1 MMIESILNH
10 KKALIIIAALAG
22 ILGCLIDLWAT
33 YFLGNRIDGY
43 SQFRGTMSQ
52 MGISSSPVA
61 KEVAICWIAMGI
73 LIIIFGLGIRI
84 AYEDRKE
91 TMIIISWL
99 LILYG
104 FGEGLVSGIFPADK
118 AGQAHTWTG
127 IVHNMIG
134 GVGVTAIMLFPL
146 YMLKVL
152 PDFKWISIIVFSIGI
167 TGIILF
173 GIGRLVA
180 ATDNVLS
187 VYKGSWQRLYV
198 INYYIYIIIIA
209 LNMLFR
215 ASYKN
220 S

>member
-1 MMIESILNH
+1 MIESILNH
-10 KKALIIIAALAG
+10 KKAIIIIAAIAG

-33 YFLGNRIDGY
+33 FFLGNRIDGY
-43 SQFRGTMSQ
+43 SQFKGTMSQ

-73 LIIIFGLGIRI
+73 LIIIFALGFRV
-84 AYEDRKE
+84 AYQDKKE
-91 TMIIISWL
+91 TVVIISWL

-118 AGQAHTWTG
+118 AGESHTWIG
-127 IVHNMIG
+127 IVHNLIG

-152 PDFKWISIIVFSIGI
+152 PDFKWFSIIIFSIGLI
-167 TGIILF
+167 GVILF
-173 GIGRLVA
+173 GIGRLVTA
-180 ATDNVLS
+180 PDNFLS

-198 INYYIYIIIIA
+198 INYYVYIIIIA
-209 LNMLFR
+209 LNMLSR
-215 ASYKN
+215 VSYKN

>member
-1 MMIESILNH
+1 MIESILNH
-10 KKALIIIAALAG
+10 KKAIIIIAAIAG

-33 YFLGNRIDGY
+33 FFLGNRIDGY
-43 SQFRGTMSQ
+43 NQFKGTMSQ

-61 KEVAICWIAMGI
+61 KEMAICWIAMGI
-73 LIIIFGLGIRI
+73 LIIIFALGFRF
-84 AYEDRKE
+84 AYQDKKE
-91 TMIIISWL
+91 TVVIILWL

-118 AGQAHTWTG
+118 AGESHTWIG
-127 IVHNMIG
+127 IVHNLIG

-152 PDFKWISIIVFSIGI
+152 PDFKWFSIIIFFIGLI
-167 TGIILF
+167 GIILF
-173 GIGRLVA
+173 GIGRLVTA
-180 ATDNVLS
+180 PDNFLS

-198 INYYIYIIIIA
+198 INYYVYIIIIA
-209 LNMLFR
+209 LNMLSR
-215 ASYKN
+215 VSYKN

>member
-1 MMIESILNH
+1 MIESILNH
-10 KKALIIIAALAG
+10 RKAIIIIAAIAG
-22 ILGCLIDLWAT
+22 ILGCLIDLGAT
-33 YFLGNRIDGY
+33 FFLGNRIDGY
-43 SQFRGTMSQ
+43 SQFKGTMSQ

-73 LIIIFGLGIRI
+73 LIIIFALGIRF
-84 AYEDRKE
+84 AYQDKKE
-91 TMIIISWL
+91 TVVIISWL

-118 AGQAHTWTG
+118 AGESHTWIG
-127 IVHNMIG
+127 IVHNLIG

-152 PDFKWISIIVFSIGI
+152 PDFKWISIIIFFIGLI
-167 TGIILF
+167 GIILF
-173 GIGRLVA
+173 GIGRLVTA
-180 ATDNVLS
+180 PDNFLS

-198 INYYIYIIIIA
+198 INYYVYIIIIA
-209 LNMLFR
+209 LNMLSR
-215 ASYKN
+215 VSHKN

>member
-1 MMIESILNH
+1 MIESILNH
-10 KKALIIIAALAG
+10 KKAFIIIAAIAG

-33 YFLGNRIDGY
+33 FYLGNRIDGY
-43 SQFRGTMSQ
+43 NQFKGTMSQ

-73 LIIIFGLGIRI
+73 LIIIFALGFRF
-84 AYEDRKE
+84 AYEDKKE
-91 TMIIISWL
+91 TVIIISWL
-99 LILYG
+99 LFLYG

-118 AGQAHTWTG
+118 AGESHTWVG
-127 IVHNMIG
+127 IVHNLIG

-146 YMLKVL
+146 YILKVI
-152 PDFKWISIIVFSIGI
+152 PDFKWISIIIFFIGLI
-167 TGIILF
+167 GIILF
-173 GIGRLVA
+173 GIGRLVTA
-180 ATDNVLS
+180 PDNFLS

-198 INYYIYIIIIA
+198 INYYVYIIIIA

-215 ASYKN
+215 VNYKN